1 VQSQTLTPFKLF
13 ASPTRYVVPL
23 FQRPYVWDCET
34 QWEPLWDDVRT
45 VAERLLESTT
55 ENPFAPPQV
64 PPHFLGAIMLD
75 QQRVQAGYI
84 DVRHVIDGQQRLTT
98 LQLLLDAAQLVLQRH
113 GNQRDASALATLILN
128 NREIVRSGDDVFK
141 VWPTN
146 HDQAT
151 FRAVMDDN
159 LEVPADLADSRI
171 AHAHVYFTEAI
182 IEWCEPT
189 GDANKT
195 ALRLSALAQTLAHYL
210 RVVVSDLEP
219 GDNAQVIFETLNHR
233 GTPLLVSDLI
243 KNLVFQRAE
252 QEGLDVE
259 DLYQRHWRA
268 FDSPRWRRQV
278 RQGRLF
284 RPRID
289 IFLNDWL
296 VMKRTREVPADRIFT
311 DFRDYLSEPDRD
323 LLSAVQELAASA
335 EVYERL
341 ESLPWT
347 SPEGTFAYR
356 ALAVMDA
363 YAFSPFLLWLFG
375 QPETVVS
382 SEQRKVALAAIESWL
397 VRCML
402 CRLGTKGYTEGVVDL
417 LDRARREG
425 PARVGDSVHAYL
437 AAQTADAT
445 RWPGDDG
452 GVAASVLAQPLY
464 RAVTRARLRMV
475 LEAIED
481 HYRTPKSEEEHC
493 LRGKLTI
500 EHVMP
505 QGWREHWLL
514 PSEGGDELAARRDQ
528 LIHTLGNLT
537 LVNDRLNPALSN
549 RPWTDDEAAARV
561 REHKGKRSLLDHS
574 VLMLNKHIV
583 TGWPGSWSDRSIE
596 ARGKRV
602 ATAITS
608 IWSRP

>member
-1 VQSQTLTPFKLF
+1 MQCQTLTPFKLF
-13 ASPTRYVVPL
+13 AGPTRYVVPL
-23 FQRPYVWDCET
+23 FQRPYVWDSGT
-34 QWEPLWDDVRT
+34 QWEPLWDDIRT
-45 VAERLLESTT
+45 VAERLLESADAS
-55 ENPFAPPQV
+55 PFAPPQV
-64 PPHFLGAIMLD
+64 PPHFLGAIVVD
-75 QQRVQAGYI
+75 QQAVQTGYI

-98 LQLLLDAAQLVLQRH
+98 LQLLLDAVQLVLQRH

-128 NREIVRSGDDVFK
+128 NQAIVRSKDDAFK

-146 HDQAT
+146 HDQAV
-151 FRAVMDDN
+151 FGAVMDDD

-171 AHAHVYFTEAI
+171 ALAHVYFTKAI
-182 IEWCEPT
+182 TDWCEPT
-189 GDANKT
+189 GDPDKT

-210 RVVVSDLEP
+210 RVVVIDLEP
-219 GDNAQVIFETLNHR
+219 DDNAQVIFETLNHR
-233 GTPLLVSDLI
+233 GTPLLAADLV
-243 KNLVFQRAE
+243 KNLVFQRAV

-289 IFLNDWL
+289 IFLNYWL
-296 VMKRTREVPADRIFT
+296 VMKSAREVPADRIFT
-311 DFRDYLSEPDRD
+311 DFRDYLGEPGRD

-363 YAFSPFLLWLFG
+363 YAFGPFLLWLFG
-375 QPETVVS
+375 QPEAVVS
-382 SEQRKVALAAIESWL
+382 SDQLRMALVAIESWL
-397 VRCML
+397 VRRML
-402 CRLGTKGYTEGVVDL
+402 CRSGTKSYNKVVVEL

-425 PARVGDSVHAYL
+425 PANVGNSVRTYL

-445 RWPGDDG
+445 RWPGDDE
-452 GVAASVLAQPLY
+452 VAANVLAQPLY

-481 HYRTPKSEEEHC
+481 HYRTPKSEEQHC

-514 PSEGGDELAARRDQ
+514 PLGDGDELAARRDQ

-596 ARGKRV
+596 ARGQRL
-602 ATAITS
+602 ATAITA